1 MKRRRILLVGVAGLL
16 CASALLA
23 IAILL
28 VGRFGDT
35 EQRIVATTLL
45 LAGYG
50 VISLPGVV
58 LLDRGRCR
66 TLAEGAIGLAVAG
79 AGLAIVSVWGF
90 SDTDAV
96 GKSVG
101 TTTIL
106 ALAAAQTAAL
116 AARRTKRDPPAVV
129 QLFVASCVTATLAAG
144 GAVAL
149 IWTQPSTGFYPRLL
163 AALVVLDLLLV
174 ALQPLTGAISAGRRH
189 AGPRQRPI

>member
-50 VISLPGVV
+50 VILLPGVV